1 MIVVIICL
9 DVNKSRLRYVMQ
21 IHRIYAE
28 KTWRDKLDFPD
39 KLKDLEPLWNPSQQ
53 FVPKTKLCIFYTLK
67 IALAA
72 IYSSLDEFHLYLRNL
87 FFILERQMIEPPND
101 WDSKWLNIIVSPP
114 PVCNRHMRRDVCQSF
129 VHCWCPSISTA
140 TSRYHSKQPTSY
152 MQ

>member
-1 MIVVIICL
+1 
-9 DVNKSRLRYVMQ
+9 MQ

-67 IALAA
+67 IAQDSSHLQLFGRV
-72 IYSSLDEFHLYLRNL
+72 SSLSSQL
-87 FFILERQMIEPPND
+87 ILHFGKTND
-101 WDSKWLNIIVSPP
+101 WDSKWLNIVVSPP